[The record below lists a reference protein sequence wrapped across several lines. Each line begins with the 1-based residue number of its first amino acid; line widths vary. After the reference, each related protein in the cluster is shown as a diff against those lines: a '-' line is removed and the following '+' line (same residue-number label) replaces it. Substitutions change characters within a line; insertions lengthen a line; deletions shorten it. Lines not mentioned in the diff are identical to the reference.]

1 MLSSLSLSVAFS
13 LLVSAAML
21 GGLTYIVFQHDRNH
35 KKFEESV
42 DFAFNSETLR
52 RAIDYY
58 RFMAVSMLF
67 TYVAFTLSA
76 VWLQEDGYPL
86 FAELGHPTTQVKAS
100 PIAVTLFTLDLVL
113 RGGFFDFMQHFDMS
127 LSHVA
132 MYRQNSR
139 FVWYAFL
146 FRMFFGLT
154 MLKILLSF
162 LWIIAKIGI
171 NWQAQRRA
179 RDEEAAQPRLFD

>member
-1 MLSSLSLSVAFS
+1 MNSSLSLSVLFS
-13 LLVSAAML
+13 LVVSAAML
-21 GGLTYIVFQHDRNH
+21 GGLTYILFQHDRNH
-35 KKFEESV
+35 EKFEEWV
-42 DFAFNSETLR
+42 DFAFNAESLR
-52 RAIDYY
+52 RALDYY

-76 VWLQEDGYPL
+76 VWLQADGYPL
-86 FAELGHPTTQVKAS
+86 FAEAGHPVKAS

-132 MYRQNSR
+132 MNRQNSR

-162 LWIIAKIGI
+162 LWIAMKIGI

-179 RDEEAAQPRLFD
+179 RAEEAVQPNLFD

>member
-1 MLSSLSLSVAFS
+1 MQSPLSLSVAFS
-13 LLVSAAML
+13 LLVSFAIL
-21 GGLTYIVFQHDRNH
+21 VGLTYIVFQHDANH

-42 DFAFNSETLR
+42 DFAFNAETLR

-58 RFMAVSMLF
+58 RFMAVWMLF

-76 VWLQEDGYPL
+76 VWLQADGYPL
-86 FAELGHPTTQVKAS
+86 FAELGHPKTHVKAS
-100 PIAVTLFTLDLVL
+100 PIAVAMFTLDLVL
-113 RGGFFDFMQHFDMS
+113 RGAFFDFMQHFDVT
-127 LSHVA
+127 LSHVS
-132 MYRQNSR
+132 MYRPNAR
-139 FVWYAFL
+139 FVWYSFL

-162 LWIIAKIGI
+162 IWILAKIGI

-179 RDEEAAQPRLFD
+179 RERDAEQPRLFD